1 MWDEHKIYTIRVEK
15 FDDFIKCLECFGS
28 IWLFRGHTDAEWSL
42 STSLE
47 RAYKDYYK
55 ETEKNLEQSS
65 SEVYKQFMKLVLPR
79 LEYENEIAAI
89 KKYQRLANLQEPQ
102 YIVEILARMQHYGTP
117 TRLLDVTPSFL
128 LALFFAF
135 DGYSEKDRA
144 VWAFRKPFFYDTSE
158 LAKHN
163 KCVSFDDPEN
173 GAEKYEILLSNK
185 ESLYE
190 ACLRETENY
199 FYSEEPHTSSTKK
212 VILPLQVMGNNPRLI
227 AQNGEFLCPS
237 TLDTFENHLL
247 SVLGINKTEYDE
259 STTKVL
265 DLNDVFGDKF
275 PSATVIKM
283 VFPIAFR
290 HEAEKLLTAAN
301 LSARSVYPDEIGLA
315 KSIRYW

>member
-1 MWDEHKIYTIRVEK
+1 MIDNPQIYCTSVNN
-15 FDDFIKCLECFGS
+15 FNDFSRCLSFFNEN
-28 IWLFRGHTDAEWSL
+28 WLFRGHADAQWSL

-47 RAYKDYYK
+47 RSYDDYYK
-55 ETEKNLEQSS
+55 EFTKELEQHSPR
-65 SEVYKQFMKLVLPR
+65 VYARIKELTLHHLR
-79 LEYENEIAAI
+79 YEDEFAAA
-89 KKYQRLANLQEPQ
+89 KKYQRLAHLSEPK
-102 YIVEILARMQHYGTP
+102 YIVETLARMQHYGAP

-163 KCVSFDDPEN
+163 ECVNFDDPEN

-199 FYSEEPHTSSTKK
+199 FYSEEHHTSSTKK

-237 TLDTFENHLL
+237 TLDTFENHLQA
-247 SVLGINKTEYDE
+247 VLRINKTEYDE
-259 STTKVL
+259 STTKIL

-275 PSATVIKM
+275 SSVTVIKI
-283 VFPIAFR
+283 VFPISFR

-301 LSARSVYPDEIGLA
+301 LSACSVYPDEIGLA

>member
-1 MWDEHKIYTIRVEK
+1 MWHKHKIYTIRVEN
-15 FDDFIKCLECFGS
+15 FNDFSECLECFGS
-28 IWLFRGHTDAEWSL
+28 IWLFRGQANADWGL
-42 STSLE
+42 STSFE
-47 RAYKDYYK
+47 RAYSNYCK
-55 ETEKNLEQSS
+55 EQGAEPLWDSQRQYSDIKHWCIH
-65 SEVYKQFMKLVLPR
+65 R
-79 LEYENEIAAI
+79 LEYSEEFAAI
-89 KKYQRLANLQEPQ
+89 KKYQRFAHLPEPK
-102 YIVEILARMQHYGTP
+102 YIVETLARMQHYGAP

-144 VWAFRKPFFYDTSE
+144 VWAFRKPFFYNTSE
-158 LAKHN
+158 LAGHN
-163 KCVSFDDPEN
+163 QCFDADDPED
-173 GAEKYEILLSNK
+173 GIEKYESLLSNK

-199 FYSEEPHTSSTKK
+199 FHSEKPYTPSTKK

-227 AQNGEFLCPS
+227 AQNGQFLCPS

-247 SVLGINKTEYDE
+247 SVFGINKTDYDE

-290 HEAEKLLTAAN
+290 REAEKLLTAAN

>member
-1 MWDEHKIYTIRVEK
+1 MIDNPQIYCTSVNN
-15 FDDFIKCLECFGS
+15 FNDFSRCLSFFNEN
-28 IWLFRGHTDAEWSL
+28 WLFRGHADAQWSL

-47 RAYKDYYK
+47 RSYDDYYK
-55 ETEKNLEQSS
+55 EFTKELEQHSPR
-65 SEVYKQFMKLVLPR
+65 VYARIKELTLHR
-79 LEYENEIAAI
+79 LRYEDEFAAA
-89 KKYQRLANLQEPQ
+89 KKYQRLAHLSESK
-102 YIVEILARMQHYGTP
+102 YIVETLARMQHYGAP

-163 KCVSFDDPEN
+163 ECVNFDDPEN

-199 FYSEEPHTSSTKK
+199 FYSEEHHTSSTKK

-265 DLNDVFGDKF
+265 DLNDVFDDKF

-290 HEAEKLLTAAN
+290 REAEKLLTAAN